1 MPRPAVCSSK
11 VSSTPLSTTGSPAPA
26 GTGERYLEYAAHGG
40 FNNQRRNLFHALLMA
55 HALNRTLLLP
65 PALSH
70 RLSPH
75 YGQCPSHVAPPDA
88 TLKRFEAAA
97 AHQEAIAA
105 KRERRKAPGP
115 LASASLSR
123 LLDLSNVTD
132 LVRVADLARH
142 DATTASAT
150 VKYDC
155 SNTIWT
161 FQSLTPKPLKKE
173 CRARDGWRSRGGCA
187 CRDVRKTLKNVDFP
201 LLRVGSTFK
210 GFDTDPVR
218 YRPDVLR
225 LQRATLT
232 YAAPFLAVTRAAV
245 RSFAPSLAKHS
256 TGETFDY
263 AALHLRGGDGE
274 FKRRFSQTVGRGMK
288 DLLAQYEAARKRR
301 VGPQHLPV
309 TLYVASDVTFKKHRA
324 FRDGL
329 GALEAAARA
338 HAGGGDRGAPAVRVV
353 ALRDVV
359 KDAYVALAAAT
370 PGLEDGRALAALPD
384 VEMHLDLLLCAR
396 ARLAFAGTAGSSVS
410 SSIRTLRRFLL
421 DDDARAARG
430 R

>member
-26 GTGERYLEYAAHGG
+26 GERYLEYAAHGG

>member
-26 GTGERYLEYAAHGG
+26 GERYLEYAAHGG

-142 DATTASAT
+142 DASTASAT

-245 RSFAPSLAKHS
+245 RSFAPALAKHS
-256 TGETFDY
+256 TGETYDY
-263 AALHLRGGDGE
+263 ASLHLRGGDGE

-301 VGPQHLPV
+301 
-309 TLYVASDVTFKKHRA
+309 
-324 FRDGL
+324 
-329 GALEAAARA
+329 
-338 HAGGGDRGAPAVRVV
+338 
-353 ALRDVV
+353 
-359 KDAYVALAAAT
+359 
-370 PGLEDGRALAALPD
+370 
-384 VEMHLDLLLCAR
+384 
-396 ARLAFAGTAGSSVS
+396 AGSRAGNDQSGETSHLS
-410 SSIRTLRRFLL
+410 SSVESESFLPMFGRFVFSRAQPKILHTLTLES
-421 DDDARAARG
+421 G
-430 R
+430 

>member
-11 VSSTPLSTTGSPAPA
+11 VSSTPLSTTGSPTA

-132 LVRVADLARH
+132 LVRVADLARY
-142 DATTASAT
+142 DTSQASAT

-245 RSFAPSLAKHS
+245 RSFAPSLAKRG
-256 TGETFDY
+256 TGETYDY

-301 VGPQHLPV
+301 
-309 TLYVASDVTFKKHRA
+309 
-324 FRDGL
+324 
-329 GALEAAARA
+329 
-338 HAGGGDRGAPAVRVV
+338 
-353 ALRDVV
+353 
-359 KDAYVALAAAT
+359 
-370 PGLEDGRALAALPD
+370 
-384 VEMHLDLLLCAR
+384 
-396 ARLAFAGTAGSSVS
+396 AGSRAGNNQTSNLS
-410 SSIRTLRRFLL
+410 SSVESESFSPMLGRFFCSQAQPKLFRIL
-421 DDDARAARG
+421 
-430 R
+430 

>member
-11 VSSTPLSTTGSPAPA
+11 VSSTPLSTTGSPTA

-132 LVRVADLARH
+132 LVRVADLARY
-142 DATTASAT
+142 DTSQASAT

-309 TLYVASDVTFKKHRA
+309 TLYVASDVAFKKHRA

>member
-26 GTGERYLEYAAHGG
+26 GERYLEYAAHGG

-132 LVRVADLARH
+132 LVRVADLARR
-142 DATTASAT
+142 DASTASAT

-187 CRDVRKTLKNVDFP
+187 CRDVGKTLKTDFP

-245 RSFAPSLAKHS
+245 RSFAPALAKHS
-256 TGETFDY
+256 TGETYDY

-309 TLYVASDVTFKKHRA
+309 TLYVASDVAFKKHRA